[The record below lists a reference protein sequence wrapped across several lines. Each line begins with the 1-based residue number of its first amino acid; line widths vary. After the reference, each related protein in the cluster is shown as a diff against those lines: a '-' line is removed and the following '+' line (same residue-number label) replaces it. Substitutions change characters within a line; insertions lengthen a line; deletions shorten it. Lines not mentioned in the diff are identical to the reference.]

1 MHGRPRDID
10 FVNSGNFLLSFFF
23 LFILFTSSGDLLTHI
38 ESTVSY
44 SLFFYMLPVAE
55 AGAPR
60 LWSPHANSQSTHW
73 KRPWCCKD
81 WRQKEKGWQRMR
93 WLNSSTD
100 SINMNMSKIQEMVE
114 DRGAWCVT
122 VHGVAKTLKWLN
134 NNSGISCSS
143 PKFPF

>member
-10 FVNSGNFLLSFFF
+10 FVNSGNFWA
-23 LFILFTSSGDLLTHI
+23 ILFSSSGDLLTHI
-38 ESTVSY
+38 ESTVTY
-44 SLFFYMLPVAE
+44 SLFFYISPVAE
-55 AGAPR
+55 AEAPR

-73 KRPWCCKD
+73 KSPWCCKD

-93 WLNSSTD
+93 WVDSSTD

-114 DRGAWCVT
+114 DREPGVLQSMGLQRLWNDWTTT
-122 VHGVAKTLKWLN
+122 VVYHVLP
-134 NNSGISCSS
+134 